1 MLLNSVLAGS
11 NELLNF
17 LQHQQK
23 GWDRVSH
30 VGPELAG
37 LHQHLPVPR
46 GSGAALE
53 GHPSFP
59 GTRKEGAIS
68 WERKHAAEESTCRRV
83 RCWQL

>member
-17 LQHQQK
+17 LQQQQK

-30 VGPELAG
+30 VGPELEG
-37 LHQHLPVPR
+37 LHQLLPVPR
-46 GSGAALE
+46 GSGAVLE
-53 GHPSFP
+53 GHPSFL

-68 WERKHAAEESTCRRV
+68 
-83 RCWQL
+83 